1 MPITNIP
8 YAGTLDGAHSNP
20 PWNMDVIHIQQLYR
34 ICHRIRP
41 RVVVEVGSY
50 MGASTSAFVEAM
62 KDGLVEQLYCYDIR
76 PTAELKKVV
85 AQAPNDNA
93 AIYSMPYPE
102 SPRYADLIFIDGDHE
117 HGAGWDTL
125 AAVVMGCPH
134 LVFHDHNCLNV
145 GLGCRGV
152 DRAVRLLQQAPNMR
166 WTHDCRKRAGMW
178 THRGLFY
185 AHHVLYDSG
194 WVQGEDLP

>member
-8 YAGTLDGAHSNP
+8 YPGTLDGAHTNP

-34 ICHRIRP
+34 LCERIKP

-62 KDGLVEQLYCYDIR
+62 RDGYVEQLYCYDIR
-76 PTAELKKVV
+76 PLPSLHDV
-85 AQAPNDNA
+85 AGRAPNGNVVIVDR
-93 AIYSMPYPE
+93 PYPDL
-102 SPRYADLIFIDGDHE
+102 PRYADLIFIDGDHE
-117 HGAGWDTL
+117 HGCGWDTL
-125 AAVVMGCPH
+125 AAVVEGCPH
-134 LVFHDHNCLNV
+134 IVMHDSNAINV

-152 DRAVRLLQQAPNMR
+152 ARAVGLLQGARDLR
-166 WTHDCRKRAGMW
+166 WHHDCRKRAGMW

-185 AHHVLYDSG
+185 AHHALVKSG
-194 WVQGEDLP
+194 WEEGDLV

>member
-8 YAGTLDGAHSNP
+8 YAGTIDGAHSNP

-34 ICHRIRP
+34 LCERIKP

-62 KDGLVEQLYCYDIR
+62 RDGYVEQLYCYDIR
-76 PTAELKKVV
+76 PTEALRRVV

-117 HGAGWDTL
+117 HGAGWDAL

-134 LVFHDHNCLNV
+134 IVMHDSNCINV

-152 DRAVRLLQQAPNMR
+152 ARAAGILKQFPNSQ
-166 WTHDCRKRAGMW
+166 HSEDCVNRPSLW

-185 AHHVLYDSG
+185 WSRPDHPHAWWWGD
-194 WVQGEDLP
+194 PT

>member
-34 ICHRIRP
+34 LCHRIRP

-62 KDGLVEQLYCYDIR
+62 RDGYVEQLYCYDIK
-76 PTAELKKVV
+76 PTVELQRVV
-85 AQAPNDNA
+85 EAAPKGNA
-93 AIYSMPYPE
+93 AILTQPYPKA
-102 SPRYADLIFIDGDHE
+102 PRYADLIFIDGDH
-117 HGAGWDTL
+117 GWPAVEDAL
-125 AAVVMGCPH
+125 AAVLMGCPH
-134 LVFHDHNCLNV
+134 IVLHDSNAINV
-145 GLGCRGV
+145 GMGCGGV
-152 DRAVRLLQQAPNMR
+152 DKVVKLLQQAPDLR
-166 WTHDCRKRAGMW
+166 CHHDYVKRAGLF

-185 AHHVLYDSG
+185 AHHALVTSG
-194 WVQGEDLP
+194 WEEGDVP